1 MELNTVYRKT
11 MKGENAIR
19 HRTDDLPNDL
29 RMVLLL
35 INGQRDIGTL
45 RMVSEH
51 CRDSIAPLIFLEDN
65 GFIEMAVMQSNV
77 VALAGGARVG
87 AAVPPMNY
95 PPQPNPVSVQYTA
108 APVYSQNPPMQAPPQ
123 AAPAQTVQVDSFAQ
137 QAAANQLREKV
148 NKLLSHISRS
158 LGEDAKM
165 VYSKVEAIRTEQE
178 FQDMVKKL
186 YIIISQYRGV
196 KDAEL
201 FASAFGR

>member
-19 HRTDDLPNDL
+19 HRTDELPNDL

-65 GFIEMAVMQSNV
+65 GFIEIALMQSNV
-77 VALAGGARVG
+77 VALAGGARTG
-87 AAVPPMNY
+87 APTPSVSY
-95 PPQPNPVSVQYTA
+95 STQPSPVSLQYTP
-108 APVYSQNPPMQAPPQ
+108 APVYSQ
-123 AAPAQTVQVDSFAQ
+123 AAPTPPPEPAVQVDNFAQ

-148 NKLLSHISRS
+148 NKLLSYISRT

-165 VYSKVEAIRTEQE
+165 VYSKIEAIRSEQE
-178 FQDMVKKL
+178 FQEMIKKL